1 MADLLS
7 DPVIQSSVAPFFAA
21 LIVAGAMLPLRL
33 AGLAAAAGFLATVF
47 LVGNFALSPLTATRK
62 IVVLG
67 TGAALIGVLAGLAFR
82 PNRSTGLVLGA
93 VFGSASIWVFWSVL
107 VQKPVP
113 EALVYGA
120 GIAALVMWLV
130 AFTVS
135 LHADPVRAGAAGL
148 ALGLGS
154 GVAAVLGASALIGQY
169 GLGLGAACGAFLLL
183 VMILGRRVAAGT
195 VLTLTASVLG
205 ALLGAGALLLA
216 QLPWTS
222 LAALAS
228 IPVLVRLPLGAS
240 SPAWVQAIVASIY
253 GLAGAGAACLFA
265 WLASRSSAG

>member
-1 MADLLS
+1 MANLLN
-7 DPVIQSSVAPFFAA
+7 DPVVQSSAAPFLAA

-33 AGLAAAAGFLATVF
+33 AGLAAAAGFLTTVF
-47 LVGNFALSPLTATRK
+47 LVGNFALSPLTAMRK

-67 TGAALIGVLAGLAFR
+67 MGAALVGVLAGLAFK
-82 PNRSTGLVLGA
+82 PTRSTGWVLGLIFA
-93 VFGSASIWVFWSVL
+93 AASIWVFWSVL
-107 VQKPVP
+107 VQKPLP
-113 EALVYGA
+113 EALLYGA
-120 GIAALVMWLV
+120 GIAALVLWLV

-135 LHADPVRAGAAGL
+135 LHGDPVRAGAAGL

-154 GVAAVLGASALIGQY
+154 GIASVLGASALIGQY

-183 VMILGRRVAAGT
+183 AMILGRRVAAGT

-205 ALLGAGALLLA
+205 ALLGIAAMLLA

-228 IPVLVRLPLGAS
+228 IPVLVRLPTGAS
-240 SPAWVQAIVASIY
+240 WPIWMQGIVASMY
-253 GLAGAGAACLFA
+253 GFAGAGAASVFA